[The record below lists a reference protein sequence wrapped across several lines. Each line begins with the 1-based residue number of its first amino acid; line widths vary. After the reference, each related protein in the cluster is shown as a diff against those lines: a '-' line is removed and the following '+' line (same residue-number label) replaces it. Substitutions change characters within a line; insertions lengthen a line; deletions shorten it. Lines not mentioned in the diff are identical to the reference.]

1 MEEFI
6 KIMKEKENII
16 FGIHPVIEAIKSGK
30 EIDKV
35 YIQNDI
41 SGAGV
46 TELRK
51 AIKESKVPFSHVPIQ
66 KLKRHT
72 QGNHQ
77 GVVAFVS
84 PIEIQDIEN
93 VLPQVFEKGEV
104 PFVLMLDRVTDV
116 RNFGAI
122 VRTAECAGVHAIVI
136 PKRESAQINED
147 AIKTS
152 AGAIFRVP
160 ICKVDNLTDTVFFL
174 KDSGL
179 SIVGCTEKTNGTIYD
194 CSYNQP
200 LAIIMGNEEKGISN
214 QLIKNCDALGKIP
227 MQGEIAS
234 LNVSVAAAIIM
245 FEAAK
250 QRLGN

>member
-1 MEEFI
+1 
-6 KIMKEKENII
+6 MKEKENII

-30 EIDKV
+30 EIDKI

-41 SGAGV
+41 NGAGL

-51 AIKESKVPFSHVPIQ
+51 AIKQSKVPFLHVPVQ

-77 GVVAFVS
+77 GVIAFVS
-84 PIEIQDIEN
+84 PIETQDIEE
-93 VLPQVFEKGEV
+93 VLAQKFEDGKI
-104 PFVLMLDRVTDV
+104 PFVLMLDRITDV

-122 VRTAECAGVHAIVI
+122 VRTAECAGVDVIVI

-160 ICKVDNLTDTVFFL
+160 ICKVDNLTDTVFLL
-174 KDSGL
+174 KNSGMTV
-179 SIVGCTEKTNGTIYD
+179 VGCTEKTEHTIYEVD
-194 CSYNQP
+194 YKEP
-200 LAIIMGNEEKGISN
+200 IAIIMGNEEKGIAN
-214 QLIKNCDALGKIP
+214 QLIKNCDVLGKIP

-250 QRLGN
+250 QRL